1 MRYGNVPNDSFLEQR
16 EFNLENEEN
25 GRFGKDL
32 LRQIENKSKFNS
44 VNGVYGVHN
53 CMVARKKRL
62 IYPSN

>member
-1 MRYGNVPNDSFLEQR
+1 MRYGNVPNDSFFEQR

-44 VNGVYGVHN
+44 VNGIHN
-53 CMVARKKRL
+53 CTVAREKRL
-62 IYPSN
+62 VYPSN